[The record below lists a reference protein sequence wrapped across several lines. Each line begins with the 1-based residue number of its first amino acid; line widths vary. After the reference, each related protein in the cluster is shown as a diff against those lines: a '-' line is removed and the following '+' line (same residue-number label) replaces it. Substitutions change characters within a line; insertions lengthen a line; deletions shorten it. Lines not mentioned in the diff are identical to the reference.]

1 MENIETAS
9 NLTFIYLSLHSWV
22 GSVSRSG
29 ISLGQ
34 RACTCV
40 ILLYRTYTPT
50 GNVCEHLLPHTVSGV
65 IQLTS
70 NWFYTN
76 SWLTEV
82 SLLSSSSSGSFN
94 KYLWGA
100 TRCKGDVFLNMEN
113 KTHQWYEQKLK
124 FTEGKTDFNVS
135 KVSFGKQNLIQI
147 LQVTQTLEEGEGRP
161 EQAVCPDR
169 KAPRTLSVADQF
181 EGRKIKFKWQLWKE
195 TKQHLSLEGIKGQW
209 KEHWI
214 ERIST
219 SGISQM
225 ILRKTSLSGL

>member
-1 MENIETAS
+1 MDRAHSLLMTELNSITQENYLSFFFISSPLMENIETAS

-50 GNVCEHLLPHTVSGV
+50 SNVCEHLLPHTVPGV

-100 TRCKGDVFLNMEN
+100 TRCKGDVFLNIEN

-124 FTEGKTDFNVS
+124 FTEGR
-135 KVSFGKQNLIQI
+135 LI
-147 LQVTQTLEEGEGRP
+147 
-161 EQAVCPDR
+161 
-169 KAPRTLSVADQF
+169 S
-181 EGRKIKFKWQLWKE
+181 
-195 TKQHLSLEGIKGQW
+195 
-209 KEHWI
+209 
-214 ERIST
+214 
-219 SGISQM
+219 M
-225 ILRKTSLSGL
+225 